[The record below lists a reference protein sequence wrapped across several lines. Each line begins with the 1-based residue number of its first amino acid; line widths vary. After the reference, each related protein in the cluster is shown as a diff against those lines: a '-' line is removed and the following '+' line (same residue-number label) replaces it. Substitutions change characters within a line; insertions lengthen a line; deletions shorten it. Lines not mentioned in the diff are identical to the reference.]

1 MMVFI
6 LMGGLYTAIESM
18 PGWAQTVTLFNP
30 FRYFIEVIRML
41 VLKGSSFI
49 DIAPHL
55 GIMALFTVGLNTWAI
70 LSYRKRS

>member
-6 LMGGLYTAIESM
+6 LMDGLYTAIESM
-18 PGWAQTVTLFNP
+18 PAWAQTVTLFNP

-41 VLKGSSFI
+41 VLKGSTLC

-55 GIMALFTVGLNTWAI
+55 GTMALFAIGLNTWAV